1 MEAQRTRLAG
11 TGATA
16 LTSLDFGRIAHLLE
30 PEHLADKL
38 VVQVG
43 LGSGGAPVS
52 DHLSMNG
59 VRRWEL
65 FDPDVLDSVN
75 LVKHPRQRKD
85 LGRLKVEI
93 QRDWILDRNPGAEV
107 NAHAADVTSADFFPQ
122 SVERSSLIL
131 CCADKKEVRQF
142 VNAIAREY
150 GKPCVT
156 ASVFR
161 QGFGGEVYAYLPGE
175 TGCFACMDRAAS
187 EQGININDAIRLLP
201 EEEQHMYGLNLQDYQ
216 ASGLSLDI
224 QSISQLQA
232 RVALGLLTADSARP
246 VTAPQANWLI
256 YYNRPLAGVSASGFN
271 KLVGLRVRPRKGCS
285 CAERAIAVAGR

>member
-1 MEAQRTRLAG
+1 M
-11 TGATA
+11 
-16 LTSLDFGRIAHLLE
+16 TSLDFARISHLIE

-52 DHLSMNG
+52 DHLTMNG

-65 FDPDVLDSVN
+65 FDPDLLEPIN

-93 QRDWILDRNPGAEV
+93 QREWILDRNPDAEV
-107 NAHAADVTSADFFPQ
+107 NAYAVDVMSADSFPRSIEQ
-122 SVERSSLIL
+122 SSLIL
-131 CCADKKEVRQF
+131 CCADKKDVRQF
-142 VNAIAREY
+142 VNAIARQY
-150 GKPCVT
+150 GKQCVT

-175 TGCFACMDRAAS
+175 TGCFACMDRAAG
-187 EQGININDAIRLLP
+187 EQGIDINDTIGLLP
-201 EEEQHMYGLNLQDYQ
+201 EEEQHMYGLNRQDYQ

-224 QSISQLQA
+224 QAISQLQA
-232 RVALGLLTADSARP
+232 RVALGLLTADATRP

-256 YYNRPLAGVSASGFN
+256 YYNRPLVGVSASGFN
-271 KLVGLRVRPRKGCS
+271 KLVPFRIRPRKGCA
-285 CAERAIAVAGR
+285 CAERAIPAYAR

>member
-1 MEAQRTRLAG
+1 MP
-11 TGATA
+11 
-16 LTSLDFGRIAHLLE
+16 LTSLDFARIAHLLE

-52 DHLSMNG
+52 DHLTMNG
-59 VRRWEL
+59 VRRWDL
-65 FDPDVLDSVN
+65 FDPDVLEPVN

-93 QRDWILDRNPGAEV
+93 QREWILDRNPGAEV
-107 NAHAADVTSADFFPQ
+107 NAYAVDVMSADSFPR
-122 SVERSSLIL
+122 SVEQSSLIL
-131 CCADKKEVRQF
+131 CCADNKDVRQF
-142 VNAIAREY
+142 VNAIARQY
-150 GKPCVT
+150 AKPCVT

-175 TGCFACMDRAAS
+175 TGCFACMDRAAG
-187 EQGININDAIRLLP
+187 EQGININDTIGLLP
-201 EEEQHMYGLNLQDYQ
+201 DEEQHMYGLNLQDYQ

-224 QSISQLQA
+224 QTISQLQA
-232 RVALGLLTADSARP
+232 RVALALLTADAARP

-271 KLVGLRVRPRKGCS
+271 KLVGLRIRSRKGCS
-285 CAERAIAVAGR
+285 CAERAIPAYAR